1 MKITSTRMEEEVD
14 ASVMVPISP
23 LSIVLTGVSVVLRF
37 ISIIINWSLAYDYWL
52 EGSYRYTAWTIGSI
66 LLPMVMT
73 SAIYTNVLSASNSD
87 QRGMYSTVVLSYLFR
102 DGYALHYALEY
113 SKAQTQG
120 HKELEIRYYQQ
131 MLREECDV
139 GFIRLFDSFLES
151 APQKILQL
159 VILMRSS
166 KKLTYY
172 RLLAFLIYFVSIAW
186 CIQAYNRSNR
196 LVQLDKYDI
205 AAKGRFVQFLFLL
218 CLTGNSINHVIIITG
233 MHSIRIFYFAVSRT
247 LCIAYMASLYPLET
261 LGVCILHVCFCGTVV
276 FVLDS
281 PAIAKSRMLNY
292 IYCLTFGVVYIFIFT
307 PVKDGPTKYKYT
319 SYLTFC
325 LLQNIIVC
333 VLYIALYFS
342 IAIIALYVCGIILT
356 IYYYLYCH
364 PSILC
369 P

>member
-1 MKITSTRMEEEVD
+1 MKITSTRMEEVVD

-52 EGSYRYTAWTIGSI
+52 EGSYSYTAWTIGSI
-66 LLPMVMT
+66 LLPMVIA
-73 SAIYTNVLSASNSD
+73 SAIYTNVNSD

-218 CLTGNSINHVIIITG
+218 CLT
-233 MHSIRIFYFAVSRT
+233 VSRT
-247 LCIAYMASLYPLET
+247 LGIAYMASLFPLET

>member
-52 EGSYRYTAWTIGSI
+52 EGSYSYTAWTIGSI
-66 LLPMVMT
+66 LLPMVIT
-73 SAIYTNVLSASNSD
+73 SAVYTNVLSASNSD

-120 HKELEIRYYQQ
+120 HKELEIKYYQQ

-218 CLTGNSINHVIIITG
+218 CLT
-233 MHSIRIFYFAVSRT
+233 VSRT
-247 LCIAYMASLYPLET
+247 LCIAYMASLFPLET

-342 IAIIALYVCGIILT
+342 IAIIALYVCGILLT